1 MAAQD
6 YTWASLPGGVR
17 TRAAITPDDLAE
29 PAMKLKPTPVSVWLV
44 EDHQPFRQTVARVI
58 NQTDG
63 MKCTRQF
70 SNVEAALET
79 LRTGEFP
86 AVLLLDVELPG
97 QSGLEAV
104 KTIKAASPATQ
115 IVMLTVFH
123 DDNKVF
129 TAICSGASGYLLK
142 TDSSAQIICAVREA
156 VAGGSPM
163 TAIVARSVLDMF
175 NRLAQPK
182 ETSDYGL
189 TKREREILELMAQG
203 LATKEIAEKL
213 EISYFTADTHLR
225 NIYTKLHVHSRG
237 SALSKAFKENL
248 IRLT

>member
-1 MAAQD
+1 MK
-6 YTWASLPGGVR
+6 PK
-17 TRAAITPDDLAE
+17 LA
-29 PAMKLKPTPVSVWLV
+29 PVSVWLV

-58 NQTDG
+58 NQAAG

-70 SNVEAALET
+70 SDAEAALET
-79 LRTGEFP
+79 LRAGEIP
-86 AVLLLDVELPG
+86 SVILLDVELPG

-104 KTIKAASPATQ
+104 KGIKAASPATQ

-123 DDNKVF
+123 DDKKVF
-129 TAICSGASGYLLK
+129 AAICSGASGYLLK
-142 TDSSAQIICAVREA
+142 TSSSIKIIDAIRES

-175 NRLAQPK
+175 NRLAQPQEK
-182 ETSDYGL
+182 SDYGL
-189 TKREREILELMAQG
+189 TKREREILEFMAQG

-213 EISYFTADTHLR
+213 EVSYFTADTHLR

-248 IRLT
+248 IRPA

>member
-1 MAAQD
+1 MVAQ
-6 YTWASLPGGVR
+6 TNKLAGFSGELRALVALPPGDW
-17 TRAAITPDDLAE
+17 TE
-29 PAMKLKPTPVSVWLV
+29 PAMKPAPIGVWLV

-58 NQTDG
+58 NQAAG

-70 SNVEAALET
+70 SNAEAALDA
-79 LRTGEFP
+79 LREGEIP
-86 AVLLLDVELPG
+86 TVVLLDVELPG
-97 QSGLEAV
+97 QSGLEAI
-104 KTIKAASPATQ
+104 KTIKAISPTTQ

-142 TDSSAQIICAVREA
+142 TASSAKIIESIREA

-163 TAIVARSVLDMF
+163 TAKVARSVLDMF
-175 NRLAQPK
+175 NRLAQPQEK
-182 ETSDYGL
+182 SDYGL
-189 TKREREILELMAQG
+189 TKREREILEFMAQG

-213 EISYFTADTHLR
+213 AVSYFTADTHLR

-237 SALSKAFKENL
+237 SAVSKAFKENL
-248 IRLT
+248 IRPT

>member
-1 MAAQD
+1 MAAPD
-6 YTWASLPGGVR
+6 NTLAVFPGELQVR
-17 TRAAITPDDLAE
+17 VAVTPGDSEE
-29 PAMKLKPTPVSVWLV
+29 PAMKPKLAPVSVWLV

-58 NQTDG
+58 NQAAG

-70 SNVEAALET
+70 SDAEAALEI
-79 LRTGEFP
+79 LRAGEIP
-86 AVLLLDVELPG
+86 SVILLDVELPG

-104 KTIKAASPATQ
+104 KSIKAASPATQ

-123 DDNKVF
+123 DDKKVF
-129 TAICSGASGYLLK
+129 AAICSGASGYLLK
-142 TDSSAQIICAVREA
+142 TSSSTKIIDAIRES

-175 NRLAQPK
+175 NRLAQPQEK
-182 ETSDYGL
+182 SDYGL
-189 TKREREILELMAQG
+189 TKREREILEFMAHG

-213 EISYFTADTHLR
+213 EVSYFTADTHLR

-248 IRLT
+248 IRPA